1 MELDRVSGWLRNV
14 VTAKLTCRGCERVT
28 TIGLDKLLEMSAAND
43 SFTWWREQFKCQKC
57 GTKSPCLA
65 IVSSHLTPMRYGA
78 HPAKVTS
85 GEGGY
90 VRVRTSVVAARDA
103 RGFLTL

>member
-43 SFTWWREQFKCQKC
+43 SFTWWRKRFKCQKC
-57 GTKSPCLA
+57 GTKSPYLA
-65 IVSSHLTPMRYGA
+65 IVPSHLTPMRYGA
-78 HPAKVTS
+78 HPSKTTS
-85 GEGGY
+85 GESEY
-90 VRVRTSVVAARDA
+90 DRDDNA
-103 RGFLTL
+103 KI